1 MIGFIFSKVIQ
12 IFTILALVLYH
23 VTSVL
28 FIFIV
33 HVIVVIALPF
43 LLPFHFVKILF
54 EGIFEKERL

>member
-33 HVIVVIALPF
+33 HVIVVIVLPF
-43 LLPFHFVKILF
+43 LLPFHFVKVIF
-54 EGIFEKERL
+54 EGVFGKERL